1 MCPEQVR
8 RHLVLEQFDTIDGH
22 DRHPYPIAPSQLRVT
37 VDIHRDQG
45 KWDRSL
51 LGAEHL
57 LGVLAQVA
65 AHPGV
70 ERDRLLHFHTPKGFT
85 EGYSFPRFM
94 VPPDRFGRHRWAW
107 RPSVT
112 GRVWRRA
119 RTPGTSRRRR
129 PRAPPRACR
138 SGRGTRTRRRRPLTT
153 APPSTTSVPTTLPAT
168 ASIRTASGRKRL
180 PSGTRAPARSVAVTG
195 ASTTST
201 RLAALNA
208 SRQPR

>member
-85 EGYSFPRFM
+85 EGYSFPRYITQAPTASPAPSLPLWSRNANT
-94 VPPDRFGRHRWAW
+94 PPPAANATPSAISRLPSNRGR
-107 RPSVT
+107 S
-112 GRVWRRA
+112 
-119 RTPGTSRRRR
+119 SRR
-129 PRAPPRACR
+129 CR
-138 SGRGTRTRRRRPLTT
+138 SARPLTT

>member
-119 RTPGTSRRRR
+119 RTPGTSRR
-129 PRAPPRACR
+129 CR
-138 SGRGTRTRRRRPLTT
+138 SARPLTT